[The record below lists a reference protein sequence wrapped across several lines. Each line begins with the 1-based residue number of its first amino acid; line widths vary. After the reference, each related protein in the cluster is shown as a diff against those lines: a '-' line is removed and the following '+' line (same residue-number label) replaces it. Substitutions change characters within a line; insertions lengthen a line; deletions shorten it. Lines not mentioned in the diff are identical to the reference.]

1 MKESF
6 VKNSLANLIE
16 ALATLY
22 QFQRTIDVINAKEK
36 LKKRE
41 SEYPPINGTGGENLQ
56 WINGLRQPQSLVK
69 PSQLAELETNL
80 EKY

>member
-6 VKNSLANLIE
+6 VKDSLANLIE

-36 LKKRE
+36 FNKRE
-41 SEYPPINGTGGENLQ
+41 SDYPSVDESGGENLQ
-56 WINGLRQPQSLVK
+56 RANGLRQSQTLAK
-69 PSQLAELETNL
+69 PSQLVELETDL
-80 EKY
+80 EEY